1 MSLKLLIAYAEKMSK
16 IDDGALSQEDLEKL
30 RHEREIRLAE
40 SYERLRKEGLRIEKR
55 LKEKE
60 LSVSLLNKA
69 CTI

>member
-16 IDDGALSQEDLEKL
+16 IDDGALSQEDLEKI
-30 RHEREIRLAE
+30 RYEREIRLAE